1 MDAPIIPDPEPAAP
15 AARASRKAIWFG
27 LILAVGVIGLFL
39 LGKAGLL
46 GTLDAYIS
54 ELQSL
59 AGTVWAL
66 PATVVLFMVAA
77 FIGVPQFALIGAAV
91 LPAFLLFAKLV
102 RAFGPMQ
109 GALYSWVANMVS
121 GGLTFWVGRFAG
133 EKAVMRFSHQKL
145 KPFIVFIARNA
156 FAASAIVRNVPTGPF
171 LMVNML
177 FGAVGAGFWAFMAG
191 MGIGV
196 IPKILLVTL
205 AGQSLIAAAEG
216 SPMIAIL
223 AALAATA
230 IFAASWDVMR
240 RRRLAGKNFA
250 QVPVEP
256 VDSDGPTAE

>member
-91 LPAFLLFAKLV
+91 L
-102 RAFGPMQ
+102 AFGPMQ

-230 IFAASWDVMR
+230 IFAASWYVMR